1 MRKTLSSQATDWRE
15 GRRLRAFELKEEGWS
30 QKQIANAL
38 GVSKG
43 AVSQWMKRARDGGGI
58 EALRHVRPPGASSRL
73 TDEQQ
78 ATLKELVSTF
88 DAEDY
93 GFRGE
98 VWTADRL
105 RWLIKDQFGVS
116 YHSAHV
122 SRLARSLGLSSQKPT
137 RRAIQRDEA
146 AIENW
151 KRNTWPELKRGH

>member
-1 MRKTLSSQATDWRE
+1 MDEASQRWRRHRGSE
-15 GRRLRAFELKEEGWS
+15 
-30 QKQIANAL
+30 
-38 GVSKG
+38 
-43 AVSQWMKRARDGGGI
+43 AR
-58 EALRHVRPPGASSRL
+58 
-73 TDEQQ
+73 Q

-105 RWLIKDQFGVS
+105 RWLIKDQFDVS

-122 SRLARSLGLSSQKPT
+122 SRLARSLGLSSQRPT

-146 AIENW
+146 AIEKW
-151 KRNTWPELKRGH
+151 KESTWPELKR